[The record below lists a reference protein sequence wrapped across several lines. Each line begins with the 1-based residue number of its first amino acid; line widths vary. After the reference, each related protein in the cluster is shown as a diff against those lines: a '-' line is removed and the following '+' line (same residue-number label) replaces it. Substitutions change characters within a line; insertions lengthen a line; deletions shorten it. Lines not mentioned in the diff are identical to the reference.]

1 MDARYLP
8 ERWYVTARQTDRNI
22 NRQVNMRE
30 KIDDKLTL
38 FYVACSFTLLSQ
50 KK

>member
-1 MDARYLP
+1 MDARYLF
-8 ERWYVTARQTDRNI
+8 ARKMVRNSETDRQKD
-22 NRQVNMRE
+22 RQVNMRE

-38 FYVACSFTLLSQ
+38 FYVACSFILLSQ